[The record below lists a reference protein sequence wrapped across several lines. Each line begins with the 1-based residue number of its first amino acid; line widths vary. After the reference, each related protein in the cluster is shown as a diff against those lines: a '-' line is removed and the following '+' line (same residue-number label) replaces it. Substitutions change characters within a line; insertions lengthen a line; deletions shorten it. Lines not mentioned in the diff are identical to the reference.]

1 MHRNHLLRSAGV
13 LALLF
18 ASSRAPAQEALPDID
33 VSSATRTP
41 VKLQDAPAAVDV
53 AVSDDGKEKGKGG
66 TLLTIEQHDARRLAD
81 ALTESPSLFFRG
93 SAFGNTTPG
102 SGQGGFSMRGVSGNR
117 SRIMIDGQTL
127 NSGYSNGVNWSSVM
141 MNDVDRIEVVPG
153 AFSAL
158 WGGDAMGG
166 VVNVISKRPTKREFS
181 GEAGFTA
188 GSPYSYFTNVGYRDR
203 FENGFGIAFAASN
216 IGNHSYIG
224 DFVVKSAAAG
234 SGGAAVVGAVPTLDQ
249 NGNPSIIIGDKGR
262 RPWEQQNANLRLY
275 YDYSA
280 DTKVSAGV
288 AYDRYHTHY
297 TSNDGYLAGPKGPFL
312 SGSANDAGLQFSVAP
327 TDFATL
333 QPSEETTLRG
343 FGRFET
349 KLAEGVKLEGDI
361 GYATLTNWYA
371 NYISGKSLY
380 DGGVGQISTSP
391 NTRFNATMQ
400 INAQVGDYNN
410 VIVGG
415 AFESSTLARHNDDT
429 WFWRD
434 PDTRVATS
442 YAANG
447 HSTMTSV
454 FIQDKVTPLK
464 DFQLDYVRTFD
475 LYFGGRYDMWEAHG
489 SNFQTPTA
497 YQPTLLPFY
506 KDNPLRQENS
516 FSPKFSAV
524 YEPFEWV
531 TLHGSVGT
539 AFHPPTLSQLYST
552 AFTTKTGPVGVRTT
566 EADPNLKSE
575 KLFGWEI
582 GANFRLPTH
591 TKIQATYFENYLRDL
606 IYQQVI
612 VQGTANDVNRNVN
625 VGRAEIHGIEA
636 TIRQAITDELDV
648 FGVVTRQDPRV
659 TKNDS
664 QTAMVGKILGDVPR
678 IMFTLGAEWK
688 WRQWAAMAEV
698 KYTGHNFGISD
709 TLNQGIATGVF
720 GAYDAYTLVNA
731 KLSYKIDENMTFSIA
746 GDNLLN
752 QKYFQYYLQPGLT
765 ITSSLSVR
773 Y

>member
-1 MHRNHLLRSAGV
+1 MNRNDLLRGAGA
-13 LALLF
+13 LALLLA
-18 ASSRAPAQEALPDID
+18 ASPMRAQEELPDID
-33 VSSATRTP
+33 ISSATRTS
-41 VKLQDAPAAVDV
+41 VKLQEAPAAVDV
-53 AVSDDGKEKGKGG
+53 AVSDDDKEKGKG
-66 TLLTIEQHDARRLAD
+66 TLLTIEQHNSRRLAD

-102 SGQGGFSMRGVSGNR
+102 SGQGGFSMRGIAGNR

-141 MNDVDRIEVVPG
+141 MSDVERIEVVPG

-166 VVNVISKRPTKREFS
+166 VVNVISKRPTKRELT
-181 GEAGFTA
+181 GEAGVTA
-188 GSPYSYFTNVGYRDR
+188 GSPVAYFANVGYRDR
-203 FENGFGIAFAASN
+203 FDNGLGIAVALGH
-216 IGNHSYIG
+216 IGNHSFIG
-224 DFVVKSAAAG
+224 DFVTKTAAAG
-234 SGGAAVVGAVPTLDQ
+234 AAGTPVVGAIPTTDQ

-262 RPWEQQNANLRLY
+262 RPWDQQNGNLRLY

-280 DTKVSAGV
+280 DTKLSAGV
-288 AYDRYHTHY
+288 SYDRYHTYY
-297 TSNDGYLAGPKGPFL
+297 THNNDYIAGRGGSFL
-312 SGSANDAGLQFSVAP
+312 SGAANNTGVQFSVAP
-327 TDFATL
+327 TDFVTL
-333 QPSEETTLRG
+333 QPSEETSLRG

-349 KLAEGVKLEGDI
+349 KIADGLTLEGDV
-361 GYATLTNWYA
+361 GYATLTNWYV
-371 NYISGKSLY
+371 NFISGKSYY

-391 NTRFNATMQ
+391 NTRFNSSMQ
-400 INAQVGDYNN
+400 LHAQLLEYND
-410 VIVGG
+410 IILGG
-415 AFESSTLARHNDDT
+415 SFEESTLARHNDDT
-429 WFWRD
+429 WFWRN
-434 PDTRVATS
+434 PDSRVATS
-442 YAANG
+442 YSANG
-447 HSTMTSV
+447 DSTMTSV
-454 FIQDKVTPLK
+454 YFQDKVSPLK
-464 DFQLDYVRTFD
+464 DFQLPYVRAFD

-489 SNFQTPTA
+489 ANFQSPTP
-497 YQPTLLPFY
+497 YQPTLLGFY
-506 KDNPLRQENS
+506 RSNSLRQENS

-582 GANFRLPTH
+582 GANFRLPTR
-591 TKIQATYFENYLRDL
+591 TKIQATYFENDLRDL

-612 VQGTANDVNRNVN
+612 IQGTANDLNRNVN
-625 VGRAEIHGIEA
+625 VGRAYVHGIEA
-636 TIRQAITDELDV
+636 TVRQEVTEELAL

-664 QTAMVGKILGDVPR
+664 QIAMVGKVLGDVPSTS
-678 IMFTLGAEWK
+678 FVFGGEWK
-688 WRQWAAMAEV
+688 WREWAASAEV
-698 KYTGHNFGISD
+698 KYTGKIFGNSD
-709 TLNQGIATGVF
+709 TLNQGVANGVF
-720 GAYDAYTLVNA
+720 GTYDPYTLVNA
-731 KLSYKIDENMTFSIA
+731 KISYKFDENVTFSVA
-746 GDNLLN
+746 GNNLLN
-752 QKYFQYYLQPGLT
+752 QRYFQYYLQPGLT